1 MQFSSLSKSKPG
13 DVFSFYEILKKLG
26 EGSYGKIYKVKNKDT
41 EEIYAMKQMDKIK
54 IQQNLEL
61 FKNEIEIM
69 SILNHPNICKLYEVY
84 EDSKFIYLIIEY
96 CEGGEL
102 LDRITKKQKEGKLYT
117 EKEAAVIF
125 RQLIEAIDYIH
136 EIGVIHRDL
145 KPENILFSTKYEN
158 SPIKIIDFGISK
170 KVTKNDPNKKIKLS
184 SKVGTVYYMSPEIIK
199 GSYSEL
205 CDVWACGIILY
216 ILLCGYPPFSGVNDK
231 EIYNNIKECKLEFP
245 QNEWKKISKNAK
257 ELIKKII
264 CPEKNRISASQILHD
279 KWFKGKSF
287 ESSIN
292 VKGFLN
298 LNNLYFKEK
307 ITNKIKKKV
316 YFFLISKLNENE
328 IKNNKKIFDNIDNNN
343 KNFITFDELKIAF
356 EENKINKN
364 QYIQIIEFYKNQNT
378 ENDGKIYFEE
388 FLAGIMNLTL
398 NQKQNKLNEAFQ
410 IFDPLNLGKISVK
423 KFKEILNV
431 NDEDINNDDM
441 LKQLIKINEK
451 TKENYVDY
459 VQFVKI
465 VFQ

>member
-1 MQFSSLSKSKPG
+1 
-13 DVFSFYEILKKLG
+13 
-26 EGSYGKIYKVKNKDT
+26 
-41 EEIYAMKQMDKIK
+41 
-54 IQQNLEL
+54 
-61 FKNEIEIM
+61 
-69 SILNHPNICKLYEVY
+69 
-84 EDSKFIYLIIEY
+84 
-96 CEGGEL
+96 
-102 LDRITKKQKEGKLYT
+102 
-117 EKEAAVIF
+117 
-125 RQLIEAIDYIH
+125 
-136 EIGVIHRDL
+136 
-145 KPENILFSTKYEN
+145 
-158 SPIKIIDFGISK
+158 
-170 KVTKNDPNKKIKLS
+170 
-184 SKVGTVYYMSPEIIK
+184 MSPEIIK
-199 GSYSEL
+199 GSYTEL

-231 EIYNNIKECKLEFP
+231 DIYNNIKECKLEFP

-264 CPEKNRISASQILHD
+264 CPEKNRINASQILHD

>member
-1 MQFSSLSKSKPG
+1 MQFSSFPKSKSG

-26 EGSYGKIYKVKNKDT
+26 EGSYGKIYKVKNKDN

-84 EDSKFIYLIIEY
+84 EDSKFFYLIIEY

-117 EKEAAVIF
+117 EKEAAIIF
-125 RQLIEAIDYIH
+125 KQLIEAIEYIH

-170 KVTKNDPNKKIKLS
+170 NLSKLDPNKKIKLS

-199 GSYSEL
+199 GSYTEL

-231 EIYNNIKECKLEFP
+231 EIYNRIKECKLEFP

-257 ELIKKII
+257 ELIKKIL
-264 CPEKNRISASQILHD
+264 CPEKNRISASQILRD
-279 KWFKGKSF
+279 KWLKNKSF

-328 IKNNKKIFDNIDNNN
+328 IENNKKIF
-343 KNFITFDELKIAF
+343 
-356 EENKINKN
+356 
-364 QYIQIIEFYKNQNT
+364 
-378 ENDGKIYFEE
+378 
-388 FLAGIMNLTL
+388 
-398 NQKQNKLNEAFQ
+398 
-410 IFDPLNLGKISVK
+410 
-423 KFKEILNV
+423 
-431 NDEDINNDDM
+431 
-441 LKQLIKINEK
+441 
-451 TKENYVDY
+451 
-459 VQFVKI
+459 
-465 VFQ
+465 

>member
-84 EDSKFIYLIIEY
+84 EDSKFFYLIIEY

-125 RQLIEAIDYIH
+125 RQLIEAIEYIH

-231 EIYNNIKECKLEFP
+231 DIYNNIKECKLEFP

-264 CPEKNRISASQILHD
+264 CPEKNRINASQILHD

-307 ITNKIKKKV
+307 IIFIK
-316 YFFLISKLNENE
+316 FLK
-328 IKNNKKIFDNIDNNN
+328 
-343 KNFITFDELKIAF
+343 
-356 EENKINKN
+356 
-364 QYIQIIEFYKNQNT
+364 
-378 ENDGKIYFEE
+378 
-388 FLAGIMNLTL
+388 
-398 NQKQNKLNEAFQ
+398 
-410 IFDPLNLGKISVK
+410 VK
-423 KFKEILNV
+423 K
-431 NDEDINNDDM
+431 
-441 LKQLIKINEK
+441 
-451 TKENYVDY
+451 
-459 VQFVKI
+459 
-465 VFQ
+465 

>member
-1 MQFSSLSKSKPG
+1 
-13 DVFSFYEILKKLG
+13 
-26 EGSYGKIYKVKNKDT
+26 
-41 EEIYAMKQMDKIK
+41 
-54 IQQNLEL
+54 
-61 FKNEIEIM
+61 
-69 SILNHPNICKLYEVY
+69 
-84 EDSKFIYLIIEY
+84 
-96 CEGGEL
+96 
-102 LDRITKKQKEGKLYT
+102 
-117 EKEAAVIF
+117 
-125 RQLIEAIDYIH
+125 
-136 EIGVIHRDL
+136 
-145 KPENILFSTKYEN
+145 
-158 SPIKIIDFGISK
+158 
-170 KVTKNDPNKKIKLS
+170 
-184 SKVGTVYYMSPEIIK
+184 MSPEIIK

-264 CPEKNRISASQILHD
+264 CPEKNRINASQILHD

>member
-231 EIYNNIKECKLEFP
+231 EIYNNIKECKL
-245 QNEWKKISKNAK
+245 
-257 ELIKKII
+257 
-264 CPEKNRISASQILHD
+264 
-279 KWFKGKSF
+279 
-287 ESSIN
+287 
-292 VKGFLN
+292 
-298 LNNLYFKEK
+298 
-307 ITNKIKKKV
+307 
-316 YFFLISKLNENE
+316 
-328 IKNNKKIFDNIDNNN
+328 
-343 KNFITFDELKIAF
+343 
-356 EENKINKN
+356 
-364 QYIQIIEFYKNQNT
+364 
-378 ENDGKIYFEE
+378 
-388 FLAGIMNLTL
+388 
-398 NQKQNKLNEAFQ
+398 
-410 IFDPLNLGKISVK
+410 
-423 KFKEILNV
+423 
-431 NDEDINNDDM
+431 
-441 LKQLIKINEK
+441 
-451 TKENYVDY
+451 
-459 VQFVKI
+459 
-465 VFQ
+465 